1 MSVMRDGRSTLM
13 AMLEAFLYDPLL
25 SWTVSLSHKF
35 LDADRKSATVPAT
48 ADQDEANGETEASN
62 HAVPVPKPA
71 HRPTVKEGV
80 APAQSQG
87 GSGLY
92 SRIDNSLITAYL
104 DADSYMAKA
113 SVNGLTNRR
122 ALVVS
127 LARACY
133 SCD

>member
-1 MSVMRDGRSTLM
+1 M
-13 AMLEAFLYDPLL
+13 
-25 SWTVSLSHKF
+25 
-35 LDADRKSATVPAT
+35 
-48 ADQDEANGETEASN
+48 
-62 HAVPVPKPA
+62 
-71 HRPTVKEGV
+71 KEGV
-80 APAQSQG
+80 APAQSKG